1 MFKLFMMF
9 ILILFST
16 SGVKAESSLCDKLLG
31 QPDYLKDERVYLVR
45 LCTMKSLSESAIT
58 VYLERGHLPVLEEF
72 FPIIPRENE
81 IFFRSTTS
89 PKLKSI
95 RSFQKWPYLT
105 MRVRSIE
112 VSEDRLRPAQLKR
125 EIKSKVLVES
135 GSMCDLPMSLFYYQM
150 KAPDLEFVADFYDL
164 RIGKTSVVFTGN
176 AESLA
181 IVTAET
187 FSRLNCQQ

>member
-72 FPIIPRENE
+72 FPIIPR
-81 IFFRSTTS
+81 RSEE
-89 PKLKSI
+89 
-95 RSFQKWPYLT
+95 R
-105 MRVRSIE
+105 RVGK
-112 VSEDRLRPAQLKR
+112 EDRCRGWEGQCEVRCKN
-125 EIKSKVLVES
+125 
-135 GSMCDLPMSLFYYQM
+135 GS
-150 KAPDLEFVADFYDL
+150 
-164 RIGKTSVVFTGN
+164 
-176 AESLA
+176 
-181 IVTAET
+181 
-187 FSRLNCQQ
+187 